1 MRLISL
7 DKMKKIFKIII
18 PCTLILFI
26 SVVPVVSQIIEPEVE
41 RTTRDISALSD
52 NYNRGFG
59 INIVM
64 NNFGFGIGG
73 EYRHVIAPQM
83 EFTASLRATGLRD
96 ASEQTFT
103 DFFFGQQI
111 IPNKYQR
118 AFAFPLILGLRQ
130 RIFASA
136 IQDDFRFFLSA
147 GMGPAASFAY
157 PYFDDPDNYGY
168 RFTGNEL
175 VLINDELFRL
185 QSTRVNDIFGGLNQ
199 GEWKLGAAGEF
210 KLSLDIG
217 SNFSRLST
225 IDFGYYFYY
234 FPDGIQLMMP
244 NQPVFRTDVPR
255 PDILKLDE
263 QGNFEFEPFFES
275 QRFFGSPQITFTFGW
290 QR

>member
-1 MRLISL
+1 ME
-7 DKMKKIFKIII
+7 KIFKIII
-18 PCTLILFI
+18 SGTLIFFI
-26 SVVPVVSQIIEPEVE
+26 TVLPAAAQVIEPEVE
-41 RTTRDISALSD
+41 RTTRDISVLSD

-64 NNFGFGIGG
+64 NNFGFGLGG
-73 EYRHVIAPQM
+73 EFRQVIAPQM

-111 IPNKYQR
+111 VPNKYQR

-130 RIFASA
+130 RIFANA
-136 IQDDFRFFLSA
+136 IQDDFRFFVSA
-147 GMGPAASFAY
+147 GMGPAASFSY
-157 PYFDDPDNYGY
+157 PYFDDAENYGY

-175 VLINDELFRL
+175 VLINEELFRM
-185 QSTRVNDIFGGLNQ
+185 QSSQVNDIFSGLNQ
-199 GEWKLGAAGEF
+199 GEWHWGAAGEF
-210 KLSLDIG
+210 KISLDIG
-217 SNFSRLST
+217 SNFSRLNS

-234 FPDGIQLMMP
+234 FPNGIQLMMP

-263 QGNFEFEPFFES
+263 QDNLVFDPFFES

-290 QR
+290 QK